1 MTGVALVGY
10 SGSLVK
16 DVIKESLFGIKS
28 TYASAQE
35 AEDAQVGKVLVGQS
49 YPHFTGHQN

>member
-16 DVIKESLFGIKS
+16 DVIKESLFGIKPI
-28 TYASAQE
+28 YASVQE
-35 AEDAQVGKVLVGQS
+35 AEDAQVGKVAVGQS
-49 YPHFTGHQN
+49 HTYPTRHQK

>member
-16 DVIKESLFGIKS
+16 DVIKESLFGIKP
-28 TYASAQE
+28 TYASVQE

-49 YPHFTGHQN
+49 QEYSTVRQK